1 MARRIIEED
10 TTVGATVVEG
20 DGSWVGRTIVAL
32 VVIALLTLGAI
43 YLFNNIGD
51 GDGGGVGNET
61 NIENNE
67 GDQEGDT
74 NIEVPGGG
82 GDQPEPAAS

>member
-10 TTVGATVVEG
+10 TTVAGTTVVEG

-51 GDGGGVGNET
+51 GDGAGDGRENEI
-61 NIENNE
+61 NVDNPDVDVN
-67 GDQEGDT
+67 
-74 NIEVPGGG
+74 VPNAE
-82 GDQPEPAAS
+82 QPEPASS

>member
-10 TTVGATVVEG
+10 TTTAGATVVEG

-51 GDGGGVGNET
+51 GDGNGIGGDGK
-61 NIENNE
+61 ENNV
-67 GDQEGDT
+67 DVDV
-74 NIEVPGGG
+74 NAPNN
-82 GDQPEPAAS
+82 DQPEPASS